1 MTNGKILVTK
11 VKTLVTKGK
20 TSVTKGNTL
29 VSKGKNVWIKRG
41 EVPKLPAPQGL
52 GGLNGPI
59 GPFKLSFL
67 ILTFLFSLLDCFVAT
82 GWQSCLSFSDIFH
95 LILSLIYEDSRHY

>member
-1 MTNGKILVTK
+1 MTKGKASVTNGKILVTK

-52 GGLNGPI
+52 GRLEWSNRA
-59 GPFKLSFL
+59 
-67 ILTFLFSLLDCFVAT
+67 V
-82 GWQSCLSFSDIFH
+82 
-95 LILSLIYEDSRHY
+95 